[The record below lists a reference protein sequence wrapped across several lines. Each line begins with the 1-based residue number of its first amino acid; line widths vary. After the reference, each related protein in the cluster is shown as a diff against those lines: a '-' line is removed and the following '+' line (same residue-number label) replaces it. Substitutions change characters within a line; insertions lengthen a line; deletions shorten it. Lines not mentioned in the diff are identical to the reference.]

1 MKYEIK
7 ETNRVEEVLFEGK
20 VNLKIRYFWDSHGN
34 LVDFANEKGNKTFS
48 KKNVDVKIVKVNS
61 QLNGVEFENWDIYVD
76 GKKMNGSIYRYSYNP
91 DTNNLNVK
99 LVLGWG

>member
-7 ETNRVEEVLFEGK
+7 ETNKTEETLFEGK
-20 VNLKIRYFWDSHGN
+20 VNLKIKYFWDSHGN
-34 LVDFANEKGNKTFS
+34 LVGFTNSKGNKTFS
-48 KKNVDVKIVKVNS
+48 KKNADVKIVKVNS
-61 QLNGVEFENWDIYVD
+61 QLNGIEFEDWDIYMN
-76 GKKMNGSIYRYSYNP
+76 GKKMNGSVYRYGYRA